1 MRHWIFS
8 KNLLGVSM
16 KRLIIILLLICAPIF
31 GQNSLTDEQILQIQA
46 KVEKIQKEN
55 EILSKLVTEY
65 QKEVENDSLLLV
77 KKDEQIKIL
86 QERSDLLEDQVKLT
100 KPKWFENKYAW
111 YGYGVFTVVGNIW
124 LYDKVK
130 N

>member
-1 MRHWIFS
+1 MKQQIFL
-8 KNLLGVSM
+8 KNLLRVNM
-16 KRLIIILLLICAPIF
+16 KRLIIVLLLTFMPIF
-31 GQNSLTDEQILQIQA
+31 GQSSLTDEQIFQIKA

-55 EILSKLVTEY
+55 KILTELVLEY
-65 QKEVENDSLLLV
+65 EKSAEMDSLLIV
-77 KKDEQIKIL
+77 KKDEQIKTL
-86 QERSDLLEDQVKLT
+86 QERSDLLEDQVKLA

-111 YGYGVFTVVGNIW
+111 YGYGVFTVIANIW

>member
-1 MRHWIFS
+1 MRQWIFS

-111 YGYGVFTVVGNIW
+111 YGYGVFTVIGNIW

>member
-1 MRHWIFS
+1 MRQWIFS

-100 KPKWFENKYAW
+100 KLKWFENKYAW

>member
-1 MRHWIFS
+1 MRQWIFS

>member
-1 MRHWIFS
+1 MRQWIFS
-8 KNLLGVSM
+8 KNLLGVNM
-16 KRLIIILLLICAPIF
+16 KRLIIVLLLTYMPIF
-31 GQNSLTDEQILQIQA
+31 GQSSLTDEQILQIKA

-55 EILSKLVTEY
+55 KILTELVLEY
-65 QKEVENDSLLLV
+65 EKSVEMDSILLV
-77 KKDEQIKIL
+77 KKDEQIKTL

-111 YGYGVFTVVGNIW
+111 YGYGVFTVIGNIW

>member
-1 MRHWIFS
+1 
-8 KNLLGVSM
+8 M
-16 KRLIIILLLICAPIF
+16 KWLITILFLVYMPIF
-31 GQNSLTDEQILQIQA
+31 GQSSLTDEQILQIKV

-55 EILSKLVTEY
+55 KILTELVSEY
-65 QKEVENDSLLLV
+65 EKNAEMDSLLLV
-77 KKDEQIKIL
+77 KKDEQIKTL
-86 QERSDLLEDQVKLT
+86 QERSDLLEDQVKLA
-100 KPKWFENKYAW
+100 KPKWFENKYAL

>member
-1 MRHWIFS
+1 
-8 KNLLGVSM
+8 M

-100 KPKWFENKYAW
+100 KLKWFENKYAW

>member
-1 MRHWIFS
+1 MI
-8 KNLLGVSM
+8 V
-16 KRLIIILLLICAPIF
+16 LLLTFMPIL
-31 GQNSLTDEQILQIQA
+31 GQSSLTDEQILQIKA

-55 EILSKLVTEY
+55 
-65 QKEVENDSLLLV
+65 
-77 KKDEQIKIL
+77 KI
-86 QERSDLLEDQVKLT
+86 T

-111 YGYGVFTVVGNIW
+111 YGYGVFTVIGNIW

>member
-1 MRHWIFS
+1 
-8 KNLLGVSM
+8 M
-16 KRLIIILLLICAPIF
+16 KRLIIILFLICTPLF

-55 EILSKLVTEY
+55 EILNKLVTEY

>member
-1 MRHWIFS
+1 
-8 KNLLGVSM
+8 M
-16 KRLIIILLLICAPIF
+16 KRLMIVLLLTFMPIL
-31 GQNSLTDEQILQIQA
+31 GQSSLTDEQILQIKA

-55 EILSKLVTEY
+55 KILTELVLEY
-65 QKEVENDSLLLV
+65 EKSVEMDSILLV
-77 KKDEQIKIL
+77 KKDEQIKTL

-111 YGYGVFTVVGNIW
+111 YGYGVFTVIGNIW

>member
-1 MRHWIFS
+1 MRQWIFS

-16 KRLIIILLLICAPIF
+16 KRLIIILLLICAPTF

>member
-1 MRHWIFS
+1 
-8 KNLLGVSM
+8 M
-16 KRLIIILLLICAPIF
+16 KWLITILFLVYMPIF
-31 GQNSLTDEQILQIQA
+31 GQSSLTDEQILQIKA

-55 EILSKLVTEY
+55 KILTELVSEY
-65 QKEVENDSLLLV
+65 EKNAEMDSLLLV
-77 KKDEQIKIL
+77 KKDEQIKTL
-86 QERSDLLEDQVKLT
+86 QERSDLLEDQVKLA

>member
-1 MRHWIFS
+1 
-8 KNLLGVSM
+8 M
-16 KRLIIILLLICAPIF
+16 KRLIIILLLICAPTF